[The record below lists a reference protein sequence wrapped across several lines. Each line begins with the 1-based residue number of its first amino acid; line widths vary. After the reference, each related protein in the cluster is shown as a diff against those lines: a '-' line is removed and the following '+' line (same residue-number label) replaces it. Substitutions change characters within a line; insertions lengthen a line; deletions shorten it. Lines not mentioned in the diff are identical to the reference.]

1 MSTGELLL
9 TAFIAMLVF
18 GPNQLPTL
26 ARQLGALIKRVN
38 DYKQQL
44 FLFLEA
50 QGQEHQLQDNIKKAA
65 EADEKYNSRQ

>member
-26 ARQLGALIKRVN
+26 ARQLGGLIKRVN

-44 FLFLEA
+44 FSFLEV
-50 QGQEHQLQDNIKKAA
+50 QGQEHQLQDNMKKAA
-65 EADEKYNSRQ
+65 EADEKYKQ